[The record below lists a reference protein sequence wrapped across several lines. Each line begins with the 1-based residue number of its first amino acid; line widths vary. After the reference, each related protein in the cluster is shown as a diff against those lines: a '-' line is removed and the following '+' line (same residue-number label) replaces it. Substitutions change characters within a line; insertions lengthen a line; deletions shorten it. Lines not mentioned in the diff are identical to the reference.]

1 MQRSVAVLP
10 KDKQVN
16 VFQEISSYAANI
28 RKFKKDDWL
37 RYTLWIGS
45 IFGLLFATTGVTVFG
60 AMTGTVWPAYVW
72 WIPIGTFMFCGALAL
87 DDIGHRTLYKKQL
100 AKGER
105 YVHQMIAGTAVPSVV
120 FLCLSFQHPEIFRVP
135 ALVLILLSF
144 FYSALDEGMHW
155 VRYYQ
160 QGLDR
165 VEMWSHFVAI
175 TGHALMI
182 GAWWHWL
189 DQGYPGLQETLAR
202 LSL

>member
-1 MQRSVAVLP
+1 MQRSVAVLQ
-10 KDKQVN
+10 KDKQIN
-16 VFQEISSYAANI
+16 VLKEISSYASNI
-28 RKFKKDDWL
+28 RKFKRDDWL
-37 RYTLWIGS
+37 RYTVWIGS
-45 IFGLLFATTGVTVFG
+45 IFGLLCATTGVTVFG
-60 AMTGTVWPAYVW
+60 AMTGTVWPTYVW

-105 YVHQMIAGTAVPSVV
+105 YVHQMIAGTAVPSVI
-120 FLCLSFQHPEIFRVP
+120 FLCLSFQHPDIFKVP

-189 DQGYPGLQETLAR
+189 DQGYPGLKETLAR

>member
-1 MQRSVAVLP
+1 MQRIATMTA
-10 KDKQVN
+10 KDKQID
-16 VFQEISSYAANI
+16 VFHEISSYASNI

-37 RYTLWIGS
+37 RYALWIGS
-45 IFGLLFATTGVTVFG
+45 IFGLLCATTGVTVFG
-60 AMTGTVWPAYVW
+60 ALTGTVWPAYVW
-72 WIPIGTFMFCGALAL
+72 WIPFGTFLFCGALAL

-100 AKGER
+100 ARGER

-120 FLCLSFQHPEIFRVP
+120 FLCLSFQHPDIFKVP

-144 FYSALDEGMHW
+144 FYSALDEAMHW

-189 DQGYPGLQETLAR
+189 DQGYPGLKETLAR

>member
-1 MQRSVAVLP
+1 MQRSVAILEKEKQINVL
-10 KDKQVN
+10 N
-16 VFQEISSYAANI
+16 EISSYASNI
-28 RKFKKDDWL
+28 RKFKRDDWL

-45 IFGLLFATTGVTVFG
+45 IFGLLCATTGVTVFG

-72 WIPIGTFMFCGALAL
+72 WIPIGTMMFCGALAL

-100 AKGER
+100 ARGER

-120 FLCLSFQHPEIFRVP
+120 FLCMSFQHPDIFKVP

-202 LSL
+202 LTL

>member
-1 MQRSVAVLP
+1 MQRTAAMTRNDNST
-10 KDKQVN
+10 D
-16 VFQEISSYAANI
+16 VFHEISSYASNI
-28 RKFKKDDWL
+28 RRFKRDDWL
-37 RYTLWIGS
+37 RYTMWIGS
-45 IFGLLFATTGVTVFG
+45 IFGLLCATTGITFYG
-60 AMTGTVWPAYVW
+60 AMTGTVWPPYVW

-87 DDIGHRTLYKKQL
+87 DDIGHRTLYKQQL

-120 FLCLSFQHPEIFRVP
+120 CLCLSFQHPDIFKVP

-189 DQGYPGLQETLAR
+189 DQGYPGLGETLAR